1 MFGVTMTSDIKV
13 LYSAD
18 QIQTRVAEMA
28 KEIERGVPDG
38 GEFVVVGVLKG
49 SFIFM
54 ADLVRHIEKP
64 LACDFLRVAS
74 YDKDHSTGI
83 VRMEFDMT
91 QPIEGKHVL
100 LVEDI
105 VDTGTTLKHLLA
117 HMEQKKPASLKVAS
131 LLFKDVGTGM
141 RDSIDYLGFE
151 VPDEFVIGYGLDYE
165 GHYRALPYVGIKS

>member
-1 MFGVTMTSDIKV
+1 MDIKV

-18 QIQTRVAEMA
+18 QIQTRVAEVA
-28 KEIERGVPDG
+28 KEIERDIPDD

-54 ADLVRHIEKP
+54 ADLVRGIEKS

-74 YDKDHSTGI
+74 YEKDKSTGI

-105 VDTGTTLKHLLA
+105 VDTGRTLTSLLA
-117 HMEQKKPASLKVAS
+117 HMRAKKPASLKVAS
-131 LLFKDVGTGM
+131 LLFKDMGTDM
-141 RDSIDYLGFE
+141 RDKIDYLGFE
-151 VPDEFVIGYGLDYE
+151 VPDKFVIGYGLDTE
-165 GHYRALPYVGIKS
+165 GLYRSLPYIGVKG

>member
-1 MFGVTMTSDIKV
+1 
-13 LYSAD
+13 
-18 QIQTRVAEMA
+18 MA
-28 KEIERGVPDG
+28 KEIEVLLSAEQISARVVELAKEIERDFHDG

-54 ADLVRHIEKP
+54 ADLVRNIDKP

-74 YDKDHSTGI
+74 YDKDRSTGI

-117 HMEQKKPASLKVAS
+117 HMKQKKPASLKVAS
-131 LLFKDVGTGM
+131 LLFKDVGTDM

-151 VPDEFVIGYGLDYE
+151 VPDKFVIGYGLDYE
-165 GHYRALPYVGIKS
+165 GHYRALPYVGVKS